1 MNNNFTYKE
10 AMDVRKTKQDKG
22 RVTEVGRDKEDFQ
35 RFSVCSGSLP
45 LSSAAAV
52 LSGVCPPHVFLF

>member
-10 AMDVRKTKQDKG
+10 ATAVRKPKQDKG

-35 RFSVCSGSLP
+35 RFS
-45 LSSAAAV
+45 
-52 LSGVCPPHVFLF
+52 GVFMFN